1 MKIYLFYLKIKDSD
15 FKSLRHTILLNPY
28 EYTYNE
34 DYNYYIGF
42 YAWTKKKSDIE
53 KFFKIRKKKMFY
65 MKTKELDKEEFQ
77 KFKIEK
83 KMFELKSVEIE
94 EKKLLLTK
102 EEYIAITFETP
113 EMFYDLFMYTSFDY
127 TVLKPDF
134 QDAADFIGY
143 ASAYDRYIG
152 GEITYDSIEDI
163 DARREVAEYN
173 IGYAVTLNGYD
184 LFILEEN
191 PMSLFILF
199 YGFFLKKD
207 FIYMEMLGG
216 IIE

>member
-15 FKSLRHTILLNPY
+15 FNSLRHTILLNPY
-28 EYTYNE
+28 EYIYNE

-42 YAWTKKKSDIE
+42 YAWTKKKSDTE

-65 MKTKELDKEEFQ
+65 MKTKELDKEGYQ
-77 KFKIEK
+77 KFKVEK

-102 EEYIAITFETP
+102 EEYNAITLETP
-113 EMFYDLFMYTSFDY
+113 EMFYDLFMDTSFDY

-134 QDAADFIGY
+134 QDATDFIGY

-152 GEITYDSIEDI
+152 GEVTYDSIEDI
-163 DARREVAEYN
+163 YARREVAEYN
-173 IGYAVTLNGYD
+173 IEYDVTLNGYH
-184 LFILEEN
+184 LFILEED